1 MKTCIEINKMMTD
14 LIQQINDLN
23 NEKVGLFCKL
33 CEEPENFDVIDEELK
48 TLNDELLQKQ
58 SLLYAMIVSE
68 IDYVQRYQ
76 AYHRADK
83 EQEEDNDNRA
93 S

>member
-1 MKTCIEINKMMTD
+1 MKTCIEINEMMTD

-23 NEKVGLFCKL
+23 DVKVGLFCKL

-48 TLNDELLQKQ
+48 TLNYELLQKQ

-68 IDYVQRYQ
+68 IDYSQEYQ
-76 AYHRADK
+76 SFHRCNK
-83 EQEEDNDNRA
+83 RTGEK
-93 S
+93 